1 MPYFRSTNDLHITF
15 HYQSEDDLEV
25 CRKETLKSW
34 LFEVGILYDDIYWS
48 TVKRL
53 TKIRVYYFCA
63 FT

>member
-53 TKIRVYYFCA
+53 TKI
-63 FT
+63 